1 MEHLNQTNSKD
12 FELVG
17 FVAYEDYNP
26 VLFTIFFIIY
36 ILTLTGNILI
46 IVVVYY
52 NTSLHTPM
60 YFFITSLS
68 CLEIFYVSTTT
79 PKLLTM
85 LVTKN
90 NKISFCWCLVQM
102 YMFHSLGI
110 TECYLLVIMAIDRYV
125 AICKPLRYSI
135 LMNTRVVRN
144 LILVCWMPGF
154 LSELILVSLTSQIV
168 FCGKNYVNHYF
179 CDIVPILNLACS
191 DNTVPV
197 IISRFIGGFPTI
209 INLAIVVLVYI
220 NIIYSVIKTIK
231 TNKGRRK
238 AFSTCSSH
246 LIVVTLFYGSACIV
260 YTPKSSHS
268 VEYEKIFALIYAMFT
283 PFLNPII
290 YSLKNQEVITG
301 VRRCLK
307 NMKTQIRER

>member
-1 MEHLNQTNSKD
+1 MEHLNQTNSKG

-68 CLEIFYVSTTT
+68 CLEILYVTTTT

-102 YMFHSLGI
+102 YIVHSLGI
-110 TECYLLVIMAIDRYV
+110 TECYLFVIMAIDRYV

-154 LSELILVSLTSQIV
+154 LSNSSSFLYFSIV
-168 FCGKNYVNHYF
+168 FFFVEESCQSLF
-179 CDIVPILNLACS
+179 CDIVPYLQL
-191 DNTVPV
+191 
-197 IISRFIGGFPTI
+197 G
-209 INLAIVVLVYI
+209 
-220 NIIYSVIKTIK
+220 
-231 TNKGRRK
+231 
-238 AFSTCSSH
+238 
-246 LIVVTLFYGSACIV
+246 
-260 YTPKSSHS
+260 
-268 VEYEKIFALIYAMFT
+268 M
-283 PFLNPII
+283 
-290 YSLKNQEVITG
+290 
-301 VRRCLK
+301 
-307 NMKTQIRER
+307 